1 MVYTFWRRYSAN
13 PFRTVVE
20 SFQAPIFMIP
30 FPAVTLCPL
39 VPPLAARRGQLLQR
53 LRLPADVDNNT
64 AMFLL
69 KYVRTFVRQQTA
81 VICRTSGDREKIAG
95 RAALESN
102 IFATKFLRYG
112 TAFASERVLGG
123 KNHLNKLRTLLEVNN
138 MTLLELLKFL
148 RPCEDLIE
156 SCWWDGEKKN
166 CSEIFRV
173 SHASQG
179 VCCSFNFLLEDYI
192 ANSNL
197 GIIRYIKTAF
207 FGPASGLVITLHR
220 KLLVENDGTG
230 EFVKYSTNSVGILV
244 YTHHPL
250 EYLGAIANRHLLQ
263 AGQELRVTDNRLQLR
278 EFTCLSRKHT
288 IREAE
293 PDSFAISRR
302 QIAVIPYVKKK
313 LSGYSRLNA
322 RNELVPHCV
331 KNEAA
336 KLKYLP
342 VYLYSNC
349 FVDCSI
355 EAALRICGCVP
366 FYYEAVAVRY
376 SLKVTGSRV
385 ASRSFIS
392 YFRQVAKGSPL
403 FRFRA
408 RGKSVRAYWKGNEQ
422 TPYARFLRT
431 SQYDIFSSGPVLSDQ
446 PTNRHILLK
455 PLKSISARYPHLQI
469 CDWEN
474 FNCLYENADNI
485 RVIQESRMG
494 NFTCRCYSPCLEVFY
509 DSRGTTVVLNRHESN
524 VWSTHKNM
532 SDAQAIMT
540 VFMSYQTFTSTDT
553 IPSADE
559 LYLLASVGG
568 IFSLFLGCSFL
579 SVVEIFYFVGL
590 YIRSYRNSK
599 KPK

>member
-1 MVYTFWRRYSAN
+1 MLPKTSRERRRYATKRVLVDHMRASRKTGKWPLEHADAKLRDDRSKDKSAKSTVRKFLTEYLQDSSLHGVKYLSNLSIRPSIVGKVGWALIMICSFVFLIWMVYTFWRRYSAN

-69 KYVRTFVRQQTA
+69 K
-81 VICRTSGDREKIAG
+81 
-95 RAALESN
+95 
-102 IFATKFLRYG
+102 YG

-263 AGQELRVTDNRLQLR
+263 AGQELR
-278 EFTCLSRKHT
+278 
-288 IREAE
+288 
-293 PDSFAISRR
+293 
-302 QIAVIPYVKKK
+302 IAVIPYVKKK

-366 FYYEAVAVRY
+366 FYYEAVA
-376 SLKVTGSRV
+376 
-385 ASRSFIS
+385 
-392 YFRQVAKGSPL
+392 
-403 FRFRA
+403 
-408 RGKSVRAYWKGNEQ
+408 
-422 TPYARFLRT
+422 
-431 SQYDIFSSGPVLSDQ
+431 
-446 PTNRHILLK
+446 
-455 PLKSISARYPHLQI
+455 I

-524 VWSTHKNM
+524 VWST
-532 SDAQAIMT
+532 Q
-540 VFMSYQTFTSTDT
+540 
-553 IPSADE
+553 
-559 LYLLASVGG
+559 
-568 IFSLFLGCSFL
+568 
-579 SVVEIFYFVGL
+579 
-590 YIRSYRNSK
+590 
-599 KPK
+599 